1 MSAFPDLPHGHDR
14 HHDAVFIVDPGAC
27 NPAGVALAIHNACR
41 QVIAEGGDQRTD
53 PAIRLMTTQLAFL
66 VNGNSDIPLTD
77 YQALL
82 DTCRARAAERS
93 GSPVTAVA
101 ENRHD
106 S

>member
-1 MSAFPDLPHGHDR
+1 MSAFSDLPDGYDR

-41 QVIAEGGDQRTD
+41 QAIAEGGDQRTD

-77 YQALL
+77 YQTLL

-93 GSPVTAVA
+93 GTATSDSR
-101 ENRHD
+101 ETGHD